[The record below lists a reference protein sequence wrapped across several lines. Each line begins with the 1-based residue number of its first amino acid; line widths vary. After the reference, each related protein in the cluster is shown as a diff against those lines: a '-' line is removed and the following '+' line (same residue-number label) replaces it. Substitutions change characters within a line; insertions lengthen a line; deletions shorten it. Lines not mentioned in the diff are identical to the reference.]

1 MSAYRPD
8 RSGRGDTPAAR
19 RRARRRALT
28 GIDPVPPTRPKK
40 VPRPNAPPRPPN
52 APPRPPDAPA
62 APEVPEGPDT
72 PAASAEPAAQHQGR
86 PWFEWRGWDS
96 VVTYVVLAVMLAGV
110 ITGLHRLLAAGVLVI
125 GASALAWGLTHR
137 PGQRRTTSG
146 YGVLLDWL
154 MNRLPRPVY
163 LFLCV
168 LLTALGLVGV
178 VVG

>member
-28 GIDPVPPTRPKK
+28 GVDPAPTAPKK
-40 VPRPNAPPRPPN
+40 VPRPKAPPRKPT
-52 APPRPPDAPA
+52 AAPA
-62 APEVPEGPDT
+62 PANASPD
-72 PAASAEPAAQHQGR
+72 PVEPGQGR

-96 VVTYVVLAVMLAGV
+96 VITYVVLAVMLAGV
-110 ITGLHRLLAAGVLVI
+110 ITGLHRLLAAGILVI
-125 GASALAWGLTHR
+125 GASALTWAVTHR

-154 MNRLPRPVY
+154 MNVLPRPLY
-163 LFLCV
+163 LILFV
-168 LLTALGLVGV
+168 VVTALGLIGV

>member
-28 GIDPVPPTRPKK
+28 GIDPPPPTRPKK
-40 VPRPNAPPRPPN
+40 VSRPKAPPRQ
-52 APPRPPDAPA
+52 PDAPA
-62 APEVPEGPDT
+62 APDVPET
-72 PAASAEPAAQHQGR
+72 TAASQEPGAEHQGR

-110 ITGLHRLLAAGVLVI
+110 VTGLHRLLAAGVLVI
-125 GASALAWGLTHR
+125 GASALAWGVTHR

-154 MNRLPRPVY
+154 MNRLPRPAY

-168 LLTALGLVGV
+168 VLTALGLVGV

>member
-28 GIDPVPPTRPKK
+28 GVDPGSPAQPKK
-40 VPRPNAPPRPPN
+40 VRRPAAPPRK
-52 APPRPPDAPA
+52 AAASGAPA
-62 APEVPEGPDT
+62 VSE
-72 PAASAEPAAQHQGR
+72 EPTQQRQGR

-96 VVTYVVLAVMLAGV
+96 VITYVVLAVMLAGV

-125 GASALAWGLTHR
+125 GASALAWGVTHR
-137 PGQRRTTSG
+137 VGQRRTTSG

-154 MNRLPRPVY
+154 MDVLPRTVY
-163 LFLCV
+163 LLLCV
-168 LLTALGLVGV
+168 VLTALGLVGV
-178 VVG
+178 IVG

>member
-28 GIDPVPPTRPKK
+28 GVDPAPPTPPKK
-40 VPRPNAPPRPPN
+40 VPRPKAPPRE
-52 APPRPPDAPA
+52 PA
-62 APEVPEGPDT
+62 APT
-72 PAASAEPAAQHQGR
+72 LAAASGEPAEQRAGR

-96 VVTYVVLAVMLAGV
+96 VITYVVLAVMLAGV
-110 ITGLHRLLAAGVLVI
+110 ITGLHRLLAAGILVI
-125 GASALAWGLTHR
+125 GASALAWAITHR

-154 MNRLPRPVY
+154 VNVLPRPAY
-163 LFLCV
+163 LILFV
-168 LLTALGLVGV
+168 VLTALGAIGVIVG
-178 VVG
+178 

>member
-8 RSGRGDTPAAR
+8 RSGRGDRPAAR

-28 GIDPVPPTRPKK
+28 GIDPAPPTRPKK
-40 VPRPNAPPRPPN
+40 VPRPKAPPRQP
-52 APPRPPDAPA
+52 AAPA
-62 APEVPEGPDT
+62 A
-72 PAASAEPAAQHQGR
+72 PAAQHQGR

-163 LFLCV
+163 LFVCV

>member
-28 GIDPVPPTRPKK
+28 GIDPAPPTRPKK
-40 VPRPNAPPRPPN
+40 VPRPKAPPRQ
-52 APPRPPDAPA
+52 PDGPAAPA
-62 APEVPEGPDT
+62 ALEVPDT
-72 PAASAEPAAQHQGR
+72 PGAAQEPAAQHQGR

-137 PGQRRTTSG
+137 PGQRRSTSG

>member
-8 RSGRGDTPAAR
+8 RSGRGDRPAAR

-28 GIDPVPPTRPKK
+28 GIDPAPPTRPKK
-40 VPRPNAPPRPPN
+40 VPRPKAPPRQ
-52 APPRPPDAPA
+52 PA
-62 APEVPEGPDT
+62 A
-72 PAASAEPAAQHQGR
+72 PAAQHQGR

-168 LLTALGLVGV
+168 LLTALGLVGL

>member
-8 RSGRGDTPAAR
+8 RSGRRDTPAAR

-28 GIDPVPPTRPKK
+28 GIDPAPPTRPQK
-40 VPRPNAPPRPPN
+40 VPRPKAPPRQ
-52 APPRPPDAPA
+52 PDAPA
-62 APEVPEGPDT
+62 APDLPDT
-72 PAASAEPAAQHQGR
+72 PAASQDPAAPDQGR

-168 LLTALGLVGV
+168 LVTALGLVGV
-178 VVG
+178 LVG